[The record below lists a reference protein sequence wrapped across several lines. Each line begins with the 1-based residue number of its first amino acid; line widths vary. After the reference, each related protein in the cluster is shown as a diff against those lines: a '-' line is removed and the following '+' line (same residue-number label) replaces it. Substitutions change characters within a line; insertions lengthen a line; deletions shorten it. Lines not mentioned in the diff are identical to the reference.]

1 MIVGSSL
8 VNNAFVDAR
17 KRPGGVILSLQRIGV
32 NIWWQGRSELTLRRL
47 QDHIKI
53 MLRYEDPPNKL
64 VIHIGGSDIGK
75 VRLGYLQYQLKEL
88 FVWLSQ
94 LMPETAFGSIFCL
107 GYSSDTLIIMQKW
120 KKVGVG

>member
-1 MIVGSSL
+1 LILGSSL
-8 VNNAFVDAR
+8 VKNAFVDAR

-47 QDHIKI
+47 KDHIKI
-53 MLRYEDPPNKL
+53 MLRYEDPPSKL
-64 VIHIGGSDIGK
+64 VIHIGGNDIGK

-94 LMPETAFGSIFCL
+94 LMPDTAFIWSNML
-107 GYSSDTLIIMQKW
+107 PRLQ
-120 KKVGVG
+120 